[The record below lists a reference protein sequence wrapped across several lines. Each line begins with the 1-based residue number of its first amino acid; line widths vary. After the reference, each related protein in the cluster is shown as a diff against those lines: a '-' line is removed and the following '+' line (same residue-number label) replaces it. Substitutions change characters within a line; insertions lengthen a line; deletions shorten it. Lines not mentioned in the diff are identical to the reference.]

1 MNDCDDPIRASNLE
15 NFNTT
20 MTTKKSLQEEIEA
33 TKERLRVVKA
43 RQYRT
48 RAVEEEQAELIQQL
62 ERLEERLKAMQWDK
76 TGELI

>member
-1 MNDCDDPIRASNLE
+1 ME

-62 ERLEERLKAMQWDK
+62 ERLEERLKAMQWDETK
-76 TGELI
+76 GELI